1 MPFTAASPR
10 CDSKLPPTNPEEPP
24 VQVETA
30 PMWLVSPPVPVEA
43 GRVMLIHGWV
53 KIPKRIVGSVDGLL
67 ILDSISGEPLA
78 ERILQTKDWQEFS
91 LYRAVPRSGPM
102 TVTFALCGLG
112 EAFLDD
118 VTVQSIERPALA
130 AAPPSTAPPA
140 SRRML
145 RRKAPHRDRSA
156 GRSLRPRPAGHRL
169 VGRPRH
175 ERDKPL
181 AADQRSQGGRQAEGS
196 QREDAMAGRRCCRR
210 SIQRAR

>member
-1 MPFTAASPR
+1 TTEGVHGGNAALR
-10 CDSKLPPTNPEEPP
+10 LEVAATNPEEPP

-30 PMWLVSPPVPVEA
+30 PMWLVSAPMQVEA

-102 TVTFALCGLG
+102 TVTFALSGLG

-118 VTVQSIERPALA
+118 VTVEVIQRPALA
-130 AAPPSTAPPA
+130 AATPSAAAPNGAVSNGAVPNAAAQSALSGNTAPQASGTPTGALQANGAQARGPA
-140 SRRML
+140 
-145 RRKAPHRDRSA
+145 AA
-156 GRSLRPRPAGHRL
+156 QPR
-169 VGRPRH
+169 
-175 ERDKPL
+175 
-181 AADQRSQGGRQAEGS
+181 
-196 QREDAMAGRRCCRR
+196 
-210 SIQRAR
+210 